1 MPSGSDV
8 LNFAWIYFTSNT
20 HQFGDILD
28 NVDIFVGIKFWQ
40 ESFAHHFFSPP
51 TSSSNFLTSPTKE
64 GPLLSFN

>member
-40 ESFAHHFFSPP
+40 ESFALQITFSRHPP
-51 TSSSNFLTSPTKE
+51 PLPTFDIANKRRT
-64 GPLLSFN
+64 PFQL